1 MQQQELPN
9 VFAPQS
15 LEERLPKAHGIE
27 QWITNCTEAKANDT
41 LHSYRKM
48 CPNHVLSIGAPNENT
63 YAMLRAGQSIKNTS
77 RPLSSL
83 GIVGIYARLR
93 DEANG

>member
-1 MQQQELPN
+1 MQQQDLPN

-15 LEERLPKAHGIE
+15 LEERLPNAHGIE
-27 QWITNCTEAKANDT
+27 QWITNTTEAKAADT
-41 LHSYRKM
+41 LHGYAKL

-63 YAMLRAGQSIKNTS
+63 YAMLRAGQSIKNTG

-93 DEANG
+93 ENNG